1 MATATIDLDESAA
14 FRAAWDAHKG
24 EMRRFAQRRLNDAGA
39 AEEAVQEAFL
49 RAWRRLDSYDPA
61 RGTRRAWL
69 FGILRNVVV
78 DMMRARS
85 SRPQT
90 VDAPVELIGSDDHD
104 RRIAGMVVRDALQ
117 LLTQEHRSTI
127 IESFYDERP
136 AAEVARR
143 HGVPLGTVRSRL
155 FYGLKA
161 LGDALDRVGFER

>member
-14 FRAAWDAHKG
+14 FRAAWDAHKC
-24 EMRRFAQRRLNDAGA
+24 EMRRFAQRRRNDAGA

-104 RRIAGMVVRDALQ
+104 RRIAGMVVRDA
-117 LLTQEHRSTI
+117 
-127 IESFYDERP
+127 
-136 AAEVARR
+136 
-143 HGVPLGTVRSRL
+143 
-155 FYGLKA
+155 
-161 LGDALDRVGFER
+161 

>member
-1 MATATIDLDESAA
+1 MATNTIDLEDRTA
-14 FRAAWDAHKG
+14 FRAAWDAHES
-24 EMRRFAQRRLNDAGA
+24 EMRRFAQRRLTDTGA
-39 AEEAVQEAFL
+39 AEDAVQEAFL
-49 RAWRRLDSYDPA
+49 RAWRRHETYDAA

-69 FGILRNVVV
+69 FGILRNVIV
-78 DMMRARS
+78 DMIRARS

-90 VDAPVELIGSDDHD
+90 VDSPIDVIGSDDHD

-127 IESFYDERP
+127 IESFYYERP

-161 LGDALDRVGFER
+161 LGVALDTVGFER